1 MKQLYFVLILL
12 GTILLVGGCSAGAK
26 TAQETKPSGAQSSGA
41 SGIKAIK
48 EVVKSSTRYDGLFT
62 LFQDTTDGSVHM
74 LIKKDQIGKQYIY
87 FSFTT
92 NGIVNV
98 GHFRGN
104 YRDNKVFSV
113 RKYFNRIELVE
124 ENSSFY
130 FDPENAL
137 HRAAEANITS
147 AILASQKIVA
157 QDSLQSEYLIKADDI
172 FLAEH
177 FHQVKPTPNPTARP
191 GTFFALGTLSKDK
204 TKIAGIKNYP
214 ANTDIVVD
222 YVYENPAPLVSG
234 GSHVTDARFVTISLQ
249 HSLIEVPVNDFAPRY
264 DDPRVG
270 YFGQQVTDLTS
281 TSATPYRD
289 MISRWHLKKKELSA
303 ALSEPEE
310 PIVWWIENTTPVE
323 FRETIKHAALAWNI
337 AFEQAGFKNAVQ
349 VKIQPDDA
357 TWDAGDIRYNVLRWT
372 SSPQPPFGGYGPSF
386 INPKTGQIIGADVM
400 LEFVFVTQRVH
411 RDELF
416 SSAALL
422 SEQMEDAPDPR
433 YCSLGFGLQQQSLLG
448 LNILETM
455 DATEMEKSEL
465 IRNSLYY
472 LVLHE
477 IGHTLGLNHNMKAS
491 YWHSPADVLNKTKT
505 SDIGLMGSVMDYPA
519 INYAADKNNQG
530 EYYSTVPGPYDRW
543 AIEYGYS
550 SAVKDEATERE
561 RLSMILLRS
570 TELALIFGNDADDM
584 RAPGKAIDPRV
595 MLYDLS
601 NDPVGYAAE
610 RLKLVNTTMQ
620 KLREKYNK
628 PAQSFHALRNA
639 YLILTS
645 EIANQMNVVSRQIGG
660 VYVDRAFVGQPGAT
674 KPFTPVAKAEQQG
687 AMKVLATHLFGID
700 AFREPVGLFDYL
712 QQQRRGFNFFTAGED
727 PRIHS
732 RVLAIQRGVLNHLL
746 HQNVLTRIVDSRL
759 YGNQYSL
766 GDFMADLTDA
776 IFRDDAKTNVN
787 TFRQNLQLEYVT
799 KLAGIVSPEGT
810 SQYGYTSQSMA
821 LYHLKAVQR
830 LLQGKTGTNAETT
843 AHTQHILFAIQKALD
858 TK

>member
-1 MKQLYFVLILL
+1 
-12 GTILLVGGCSAGAK
+12 
-26 TAQETKPSGAQSSGA
+26 
-41 SGIKAIK
+41 
-48 EVVKSSTRYDGLFT
+48 
-62 LFQDTTDGSVHM
+62 
-74 LIKKDQIGKQYIY
+74 
-87 FSFTT
+87 
-92 NGIVNV
+92 
-98 GHFRGN
+98 
-104 YRDNKVFSV
+104 
-113 RKYFNRIELVE
+113 
-124 ENSSFY
+124 
-130 FDPENAL
+130 
-137 HRAAEANITS
+137 
-147 AILASQKIVA
+147 
-157 QDSLQSEYLIKADDI
+157 
-172 FLAEH
+172 
-177 FHQVKPTPNPTARP
+177 
-191 GTFFALGTLSKDK
+191 
-204 TKIAGIKNYP
+204 
-214 ANTDIVVD
+214 
-222 YVYENPAPLVSG
+222 
-234 GSHVTDARFVTISLQ
+234 
-249 HSLIEVPVNDFAPRY
+249 
-264 DDPRVG
+264 
-270 YFGQQVTDLTS
+270 
-281 TSATPYRD
+281 
-289 MISRWHLKKKELSA
+289 
-303 ALSEPEE
+303 
-310 PIVWWIENTTPVE
+310 
-323 FRETIKHAALAWNI
+323 
-337 AFEQAGFKNAVQ
+337 
-349 VKIQPDDA
+349 
-357 TWDAGDIRYNVLRWT
+357 
-372 SSPQPPFGGYGPSF
+372 
-386 INPKTGQIIGADVM
+386 
-400 LEFVFVTQRVH
+400 
-411 RDELF
+411 
-416 SSAALL
+416 
-422 SEQMEDAPDPR
+422 
-433 YCSLGFGLQQQSLLG
+433 
-448 LNILETM
+448 
-455 DATEMEKSEL
+455 
-465 IRNSLYY
+465 
-472 LVLHE
+472 
-477 IGHTLGLNHNMKAS
+477 
-491 YWHSPADVLNKTKT
+491 
-505 SDIGLMGSVMDYPA
+505 MDYPA